1 MTDTQ
6 TCKCRAHFLINVIA
20 HKNTSRATIKE
31 NVLINMTN
39 SCLWKI
45 KHFRNLHIFMH
56 SSNEKSLVEIRIM
69 VMKIIEFTQLTEKR
83 CKQQRK

>member
-45 KHFRNLHIFMH
+45 KHFRNIFMH

-83 CKQQRK
+83 CKQ